1 MAIRNLR
8 RNPRR
13 TFLVFATL
21 AVGAAMLFTFRAFNR
36 GVLDEYRDVSI
47 HSRYG
52 HGSILPADY
61 WGRSFEK
68 PWERWLESAEPYGN
82 ALRAVPDVQQVFPR
96 LTFSSLIT
104 NGSLTFNGVGVAG
117 EGKAEGAFFDRLK
130 LNAGT
135 YLDGT
140 PDGILLGSGLARSL
154 GATVGS
160 TLTLLATTIPGSLN
174 SGVFTVKGIF
184 ETGIKALDAVA
195 FRVELGEAQRLL
207 DTAKVESI
215 SVALKPGGDWARVK
229 AAVATQPAVVALTFE
244 EMDQTYY
251 QNGVNWLKS
260 QAGVFERIIL
270 FIVLLGIFNAV
281 AVTILERG
289 PELATARA
297 NGEGRRGIFWGL
309 MLEVSILGGAA
320 AVSGIAL
327 VAAIGKTVL
336 AKGVTMPP
344 APGMT
349 LPSQVYLGLTWSD
362 ASAVLG
368 LTWLVVI
375 LGAALTAAKVLRGP
389 ILAGLRPA

>member
-1 MAIRNLR
+1 M
-8 RNPRR
+8 
-13 TFLVFATL
+13 
-21 AVGAAMLFTFRAFNR
+21 NR
-36 GVLDEYRDVSI
+36 LDEYREVSI

-52 HGSILPADY
+52 HGLVLPVDY
-61 WGRSFEK
+61 WGKSFEK
-68 PWERWLESAEPYGN
+68 PWELWLESAEPVTK
-82 ALRAVPDVQQVFPR
+82 ALTAVPDVQQVFPR
-96 LTFSSLIT
+96 LTFTSLIT
-104 NGSLTFNGVGVAG
+104 NGSLTFNGMGVAG
-117 EGKAEGAFFDRLK
+117 DGKAEATFFDRLK
-130 LNAGT
+130 LNEGT
-135 YLDGT
+135 YLDGS

-154 GATVGS
+154 GARVGS
-160 TLTLLATTIPGSLN
+160 TLTLLATTVPGSLN

-195 FRVELGEAQRLL
+195 FRVELTEAQRLL
-207 DTAKVESI
+207 DTSKVESV
-215 SVALKPGGDWARVK
+215 SVALKPGGEWGSVK
-229 AAVATQPAVVALTFE
+229 AAMAPFPQLVALTFE

-260 QAGVFERIIL
+260 QAGIFERIIL

-297 NGEGRRGIFWGL
+297 NGERRVGIFWGL
-309 MLEVSILGGAA
+309 MLEVSVLGMSA
-320 AVSGIAL
+320 AVTGIAFVVL
-327 VAAIGKTVL
+327 VGKTVL

-368 LTWLVVI
+368 LTQLVVVG
-375 LGAALTAAKVLRGP
+375 GAAVIAFKVLRGP